1 MRFSLRRLF
10 AGVTVVAIVLGGVA
24 VVTHTI
30 PTRSRYYYNEVNY
43 LAFSTD
49 GTKLAAVLF
58 NARDAGVPLK
68 GYVADVSRAVA
79 LLDTATLTLSAV
91 VQHQFLEGNQGPF
104 LGRGTVVEFNQDGTC
119 LDVLEWDARRLRTWD
134 IASKNWTSSR
144 GPSGV
149 YAFSRSPDGSVEA
162 LVRQNSLEI
171 RDARTRQ
178 LLLNQRTS
186 GWHLVFSPDS
196 KRFAVVTRKG
206 IEVWDID
213 SKQLLR
219 RYHENKDVLD
229 GVTCLALSADNDTLT
244 FRCQEGLH
252 VCKISTG
259 EVRVLLSE
267 YFEIHRSATGW
278 GTSSR
283 TGDSTYG
290 IEFSP
295 DGKFLTVWGEYGL
308 KFFDISKDYK
318 LQRSEPELSLSC
330 LAFSPDGKTYVT
342 AGNGGIVTLWDT
354 VAGTKIRSARLRNG
368 GAGPPTFSA
377 VK

>member
-24 VVTHTI
+24 VVTHSI
-30 PTRSRYYYNEVNY
+30 PTRSRYYHNQVNY
-43 LAFSTD
+43 LAFSSD

-68 GYVADVSRAVA
+68 LYVADVSRAVA
-79 LLDTATLTLSAV
+79 LLDTATLTMSAV

-119 LDVLEWDARRLRTWD
+119 LDVLGWDARRLRTWD
-134 IASKNWTSSR
+134 IASKNWTTLR

-162 LVRQNSLEI
+162 LARQNSLEI

-196 KRFAVVTRKG
+196 KRFAVATRKG

-219 RYHENKDVLD
+219 RFHENKDVLD

-252 VCKISTG
+252 VCSISTG
-259 EVRVLLSE
+259 EVRALLPE
-267 YFEIHRSATGW
+267 YFEVIRTATGY
-278 GTSSR
+278 GTKSGGNPTR
-283 TGDSTYG
+283 G
-290 IEFSP
+290 ISFSP
-295 DGKFLTVWGEYGL
+295 DGNILAAWGAYGL
-308 KFFDISKDYK
+308 KFFDMSQDRK
-318 LQRSEPELSLSC
+318 LQRNQPKLFLSC
-330 LAFSPDGKTYVT
+330 LAFSPDGKTYIT
-342 AGNGGIVTLWDT
+342 ADDQGIVTLWDT
-354 VAGTKIRSARLRNG
+354 AAGTKIRSARLRNG